1 MPYLVLPSASRDLD
15 RLCDRIFA
23 LDRTIRFAGVID
35 KMGNLIAGSMRKR
48 GGWSHLSQ
56 RRTGASC
63 TLSLPIGTQCSR
75 TLTPST
81 GGSHLYAVR
90 AGEDKKITSFPIG
103 ENLVLVSNDKK
114 GAHGRTMGKI
124 LKLIAAD

>member
-1 MPYLVLPSASRDLD
+1 MCKGRVEPLD
-15 RLCDRIFA
+15 PKKD
-23 LDRTIRFAGVID
+23 
-35 KMGNLIAGSMRKR
+35 
-48 GGWSHLSQ
+48 
-56 RRTGASC
+56 GASC
-63 TLSLPIGTQCSR
+63 TLRLPLGTRCSR

-81 GGSHLYAVR
+81 GGSHLYAVT
-90 AGEDKKITSFPIG
+90 AGEDKKITSFLIG